1 MRLSIALLAAAVG
14 YMVGSVSF
22 GRVVARFAAPDE
34 DLSTT
39 EFDIPDSEDKV
50 VLTSISSTSIGARKG
65 PKWGCLAGILDILK
79 AAVPTLVFRLWHPS
93 DPYYLIVAVAAVVG
107 HNWPV
112 YYRFKGG
119 RGISPIMGGMLVVDW
134 LGLIVTGVV
143 ANLFGQLVLKTPMA
157 GFSLSLPLLTLW
169 FALVTQSWWHVGYA
183 AAINVVYW
191 IAVIPELKTYVRL
204 RREGREAD
212 FFAAMSTTPMGRGRQ
227 QLMDR
232 LSFFKGRKRK
242 EREQPMEGG
251 TKDVA

>member
-1 MRLSIALLAAAVG
+1 MRLSIALLAAVIG
-14 YMVGSVSF
+14 YLVGSVSF

-39 EFDIPDSEDKV
+39 EVDIPGGEDKV
-50 VLTSISSTSIGARKG
+50 VLTSVSSTSIGARKG
-65 PKWGCLAGILDILK
+65 PRWGCLAGILDILK
-79 AAVPTLVFRLWHPS
+79 AAIPTLVFRLWYPT
-93 DPYYLIVAVAAVVG
+93 DPYYLIVAVAAVMG

-157 GFSLSLPLLTLW
+157 GFSLSLPLLIPW
-169 FALVTQSWWHVGYA
+169 FALVTRSWWHVGYA
-183 AAINVVYW
+183 AALNIVYW
-191 IAVIPELKTYVRL
+191 IAVIPELKTYVKL

-212 FFAAMSTTPMGRGRQ
+212 FFAAMSMTPMGRGRR

-232 LSFFKGRKRK
+232 LSLLKHRKRK
-242 EREQPMEGG
+242 EGERSVEGG
-251 TKDVA
+251 YEDVS

>member
-1 MRLSIALLAAAVG
+1 
-14 YMVGSVSF
+14 
-22 GRVVARFAAPDE
+22 VVARFAAPDE

-39 EFDIPDSEDKV
+39 EVDIPGSEDKV
-50 VLTSISSTSIGARKG
+50 VLTSVSSTSIGARKG

-79 AAVPTLVFRLWHPS
+79 AAIPTLVFRLWHPG

-112 YYRFKGG
+112 YHRFKGG

-157 GFSLSLPLLTLW
+157 GFSLSLPLLIPW
-169 FALVTQSWWHVGYA
+169 FALVTRSWWHVGFA

-191 IAVIPELKTYVRL
+191 IAVLPELKTYAGL

-212 FFAAMSTTPMGRGRQ
+212 FFAAMSNTPMGRGRE
-227 QLMDR
+227 QLMNR
-232 LSFFKGRKRK
+232 LSFLKRRLWEK
-242 EREQPMEGG
+242 REQPTEGG
-251 TKDVA
+251 TEDDA